1 MEPTFN
7 DYVALIYNRFEAF
20 VQSSDAAKKLGHPYV
35 YQEQS
40 MIVFFMWMQF
50 KKIYH
55 FKTQWRWLKQH
66 PEALLVMSWDK
77 VPHRTTLSRRYKSLY
92 AVIQD
97 LIAFLGQDSEAL
109 GEELSTKHLNEDQSL
124 FKAQG
129 TVWHQSDRKEG
140 RVPEKLRNLDQD
152 ATWSKSGYHGWVYGY
167 GIHLTSNSA
176 GFPILIE
183 VETASFSEK
192 AALERKEEQILNDL
206 KPDTLCGD
214 DAYTK
219 AMRIRRWAKRGVILV
234 TPALRWRKGKY
245 AKAYRQF
252 IKKQTDIAR
261 ILQKR
266 KTAIEPIFD
275 LLAKLLGTTGK
286 QKQLFKQGIENVRT
300 HLGLGALSLQIA
312 MIANSTWGL
321 PFRTISHIKGAFA

>member
-7 DYVALIYNRFEAF
+7 DYVTLIYNRFEAF
-20 VQSSDAAKKLGHPYV
+20 VQSSEEVKKVGHPYV
-35 YQEQS
+35 YQEQA

-50 KKIYH
+50 KKVYQ
-55 FKTQWRWLKQH
+55 FKTQWSWLKQH
-66 PEALLVMSWDK
+66 PDALLVMNWDN

-124 FKAQG
+124 FKALG
-129 TVWHQSDRKEG
+129 TVWHQSDRKIG
-140 RVPEKLRNLDQD
+140 RIPEKLRNLDTD

-176 GFPILIE
+176 GFPILLE
-183 VETASFSEK
+183 VETATFSEK
-192 AALERKEEQILNDL
+192 AAIERKETQILNDL

-219 AMRIRRWAKRGVILV
+219 ALRIRRWAKQDVILV
-234 TPALRWRKGKY
+234 TPALRWCKGKY

-252 IKKQTDIAR
+252 IKEQTDIAR

-275 LLAKLLGTTGK
+275 LIAKLLGTTGK

-300 HLGLGALSLQIA
+300 HLGLGVLSLQIA
-312 MIANSTWGL
+312 MIANHIWNL
-321 PFRTISHIKGAFA
+321 PFRTISHIKGVFA

>member
-7 DYVALIYNRFEAF
+7 DYVTLIYNRFEAF
-20 VQSSDAAKKLGHPYV
+20 VQLSRAAKKSGHPYV

-50 KKIYH
+50 KKIYQ
-55 FKTQWRWLKQH
+55 FKTQWNWLKHH
-66 PEALLVMSWDK
+66 PEALAILNWETL
-77 VPHRTTLSRRYKSLY
+77 PHRTTLSRRYKSLY

-97 LIAFLGQDSEAL
+97 FIAFLGQDSELL
-109 GEELSTKHLNEDQSL
+109 GEEMSTKHLNEDQSL
-124 FKAQG
+124 FKALG
-129 TVWHQSDRKEG
+129 TVWHQSDRIAG
-140 RVPEKLRNLDQD
+140 RIPEKLRNLDTD
-152 ATWSKSGYHGWVYGY
+152 ATWAKSAYHGWVYGY
-167 GIHLTSNSA
+167 GIHLTSNRA

-183 VETASFSEK
+183 VETATFSEK
-192 AALERKEEQILNDL
+192 AAIERKETQILNDL

-219 AMRIRRWAKRGVILV
+219 AMRIRNWAKRGVILV

-245 AKAYRQF
+245 AKAYRHF
-252 IKKQTDIAR
+252 IKKQTDISH

-275 LLAKLLGTTGK
+275 LIAKLLGTTGK
-286 QKQLFKQGIENVRT
+286 QKQVFKQGIKNVRT
-300 HLGLGALSLQIA
+300 HLGLGVLSLQFA
-312 MIANSTWGL
+312 MIANSIWSL